1 MRRKSIAVAG
11 LAATFLA
18 ASLITAPAASAEE
31 LPSCRIWADAP
42 VERNGTVIGT
52 AHREGCAQ
60 NRKTITVRI
69 REDFDF
75 WPDTTLAE
83 RTWTNVV
90 NDDFAVS
97 WDCPREWEGIAF
109 TEILT
114 NAGGKSSSTRRELH
128 CFS

>member
-1 MRRKSIAVAG
+1 MAVVGFTAAFLSAG
-11 LAATFLA
+11 LIAP
-18 ASLITAPAASAEE
+18 PAARAEE
-31 LPSCRIWADAP
+31 LPSCRIRADAP
-42 VERNGTVIGT
+42 VEDNGIVIGT

-75 WPDTTLAE
+75 WPDETLAE

-90 NDDFAVS
+90 NDDFTVT
-97 WDCPREWEGIAF
+97 WDCPRDWEGNAF